1 MTPPDTVIMKADTA
15 ADLPASPPNLWL
27 SAASLALGP
36 AAALGFARFAYALLL
51 PAMQSDL
58 GWNYAQSGLINTAN
72 AVGYLLGALI
82 AAPVIRAW
90 GVQRV
95 FSVSLMLTAASVA
108 ATALTGNFF
117 ILMALRLIPGAT
129 GATVLIAGAALAAQL
144 ATRHNSRAALILGIY
159 YAGVGL
165 GIMISGFAVPLL
177 LASHGSWR
185 GAWVLLGA
193 LSAVPVITT
202 AKINRH
208 ASFTPDAVG
217 HAAAHFPWRRFG
229 WSLTSYFLLALGY
242 IGYMTFMIA
251 FLRMHTSGAGSVM
264 AFWML
269 LGLMAMLSF
278 KPWNRLLQ
286 TSRDGR
292 MMAWPLAVLTV
303 GTLLPVLSMHTVAL
317 YVSAALFGISFLV
330 PVTATTALVR
340 LGLPQTE
347 WPRGIALFTV
357 VFGVGQ
363 SIGPFAAGFVAD
375 HFGGLAASIAFS
387 AAVVAAAALC
397 AVFQHDVVPRQHV
410 PRTRRHMPSS

>member
-1 MTPPDTVIMKADTA
+1 
-15 ADLPASPPNLWL
+15 
-27 SAASLALGP
+27 
-36 AAALGFARFAYALLL
+36 
-51 PAMQSDL
+51 
-58 GWNYAQSGLINTAN
+58 
-72 AVGYLLGALI
+72 
-82 AAPVIRAW
+82 
-90 GVQRV
+90 
-95 FSVSLMLTAASVA
+95 
-108 ATALTGNFF
+108 
-117 ILMALRLIPGAT
+117 
-129 GATVLIAGAALAAQL
+129 
-144 ATRHNSRAALILGIY
+144 
-159 YAGVGL
+159 
-165 GIMISGFAVPLL
+165 
-177 LASHGSWR
+177 
-185 GAWVLLGA
+185 VLLGA
-193 LSAVPVITT
+193 LRAVPVITT
-202 AKINRH
+202 AKINRL
-208 ASFTPDAVG
+208 ASFIADAAG

-303 GTLLPVLSMHTVAL
+303 GTLLPVLSAHAAAL

-340 LGLPQTE
+340 LGMPAAE